1 VQVKYDAYFPWG
13 RERIPEHVAP
23 LGVPPF
29 HEDNAVIRAWYD
41 ETLRSG
47 RRFHGGAPITEAELS
62 FEAVTVFP

>member
-1 VQVKYDAYFPWG
+1 
-13 RERIPEHVAP
+13 
-23 LGVPPF
+23 
-29 HEDNAVIRAWYD
+29 VIRAWYD